1 VTMNFLGLAIL
12 GYSWQV
18 SGYVSV
24 DTHSIRILVE
34 FSRIQVSGYP
44 GYSGI
49 RGDHW
54 LELAPSTLFIFSSLM
69 FLI

>member
-1 VTMNFLGLAIL
+1 MNFLGLAIL

-49 RGDHW
+49 RGDHCYY
-54 LELAPSTLFIFSSLM
+54 FIQ
-69 FLI
+69 

>member
-34 FSRIQVSGYP
+34 FSRIQVSGYKYP
-44 GYSGI
+44 DTPDTQVSVGI
-49 RGDHW
+49 TD
-54 LELAPSTLFIFSSLM
+54 I
-69 FLI
+69 